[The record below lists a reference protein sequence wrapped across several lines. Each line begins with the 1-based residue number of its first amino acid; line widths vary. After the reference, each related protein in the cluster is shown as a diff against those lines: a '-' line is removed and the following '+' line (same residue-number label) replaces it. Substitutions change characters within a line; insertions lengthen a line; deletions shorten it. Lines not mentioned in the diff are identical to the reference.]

1 MLFIKVIP
9 AFGGSVAKKE
19 IILSLFFFLFFKFR
33 TRIFREVG
41 LSFGAKAGDWNLD
54 DSAED

>member
-1 MLFIKVIP
+1 MLLIKVIP
-9 AFGGSVAKKE
+9 AFGGSVANKE
-19 IILSLFFFLFFKFR
+19 IILSLFFFFFKFR